1 MGFFVAPHRK
11 AEAQAFLQETMDR
24 LSQQMLQALP
34 FAMRPVVY
42 DFTIN
47 ERGTWCTMQEA
58 DSALMTR
65 AYYLFHVPR
74 WLQTDP
80 RTLAPE
86 LRDELQRFGAAC
98 RDQSELSG
106 AVEGVLERL
115 LPVAPTREQGNTSL
129 AELLQTHGFDP
140 EQHEQMRVAL
150 RQGRIGL
157 AQNRLPATVS
167 IEDVLPGEVADATRG
182 RRAEWVARGEES
194 LRRGEVAVVTLA
206 AGAGSRWTHGAGTVK
221 ALNPFCRLAGQHR
234 SFLEVAIAHTRQVA
248 RSLGIRLP
256 HVIATGYLTH
266 DPIARMLEREHLGDE
281 RVEVFLSPG
290 KSVGLRVVPMVR
302 DLQFAWEEMPEQM
315 LDIQAQKIREQGRQA
330 LLGWAQ
336 QSGEGSDYTQNQPSQ
351 CIHPLGHW
359 HEIPNLLRNGTL
371 LALLQ
376 RWPNLRYLM
385 VHNLDAVGTSLE
397 PGLLG
402 WHQETQHCLNFE
414 VIARRI
420 EDRGGGLARVDGR
433 VRLVEGL
440 ALPRA
445 EDETRLSY
453 YNTLTNWI
461 DVHQMLGVFGLSL
474 ADLADPVRVQ
484 EAVQR
489 LAARM
494 PTYITLKEVKRRWG
508 NGQEDVFP
516 LSQSEKLWGDMSAL
530 PEVSCGFIAVER
542 LRGQQ
547 LKDPGQLDGWRKE
560 RGIEYTA
567 ERCVWQT

>member
-1 MGFFVAPHRK
+1 M
-11 AEAQAFLQETMDR
+11 
-24 LSQQMLQALP
+24 
-34 FAMRPVVY
+34 
-42 DFTIN
+42 
-47 ERGTWCTMQEA
+47 
-58 DSALMTR
+58 
-65 AYYLFHVPR
+65 
-74 WLQTDP
+74 
-80 RTLAPE
+80 
-86 LRDELQRFGAAC
+86 
-98 RDQSELSG
+98 
-106 AVEGVLERL
+106 
-115 LPVAPTREQGNTSL
+115 
-129 AELLQTHGFDP
+129 
-140 EQHEQMRVAL
+140 
-150 RQGRIGL
+150 
-157 AQNRLPATVS
+157 
-167 IEDVLPGEVADATRG
+167 ADATRG
-182 RRAEWVARGEES
+182 RRAEWIARGEES

-221 ALNPFCRLAGQHR
+221 ALNPFCRLAGRHR

-248 RSLGIRLP
+248 RARGIRLP

-266 DPIARMLEREHLGDE
+266 DPIARVLEREHLGDE
-281 RVEVFLSPG
+281 SVEVLLSPG

-376 RWPNLRYLM
+376 HWPNLRYLM
-385 VHNLDAVGTSLE
+385 VHNLDAVGTALE

-474 ADLADPVRVQ
+474 ADLADPLRVQ

-508 NGQEDVFP
+508 HGQEDVFP
-516 LSQSEKLWGDMSAL
+516 LSQSEKLWGDMTAL

-560 RGIEYTA
+560 GGIDYTA
-567 ERCVWQT
+567 ERCEWQ